1 MVKGKVLDLNRPVT
15 DDDAEQEMFA
25 GLRGESEEQK
35 EVPVLGKRDAKP
47 VPVEVVI
54 DELTIDSPSELWELG
69 HVSLKFK
76 DVTSEN
82 VDVAI
87 RYAQEKFETMR
98 KDLLGRT
105 PVATVK
111 AVRYAQ
117 SLALKSGGDVEG
129 YDWSTLTAAEVTD
142 AIEQFSPEE
151 KKEKPAPFR
160 KRTGGGGGGSGG
172 GGKKSYRNRKFS
184 GGGGKRGG
192 FTLKDP
198 DAPMTESQ
206 AKRIEAD
213 CEDAGVDLPDGFG
226 DFTMQ
231 EASDFIQKMAS

>member
-1 MVKGKVLDLNRPVT
+1 MVRGKVLDLNEST
-15 DDDAEQEMFA
+15 ETDAEVEEKVFA
-25 GLRGESEEQK
+25 GLRGKTKET
-35 EVPVLGKRDAKP
+35 EVPVLNKHEVRTELD
-47 VPVEVVI
+47 VE
-54 DELTIDSPSELWELG
+54 ELTIDSPAELWELG
-69 HVSLKFK
+69 HVSFKFK
-76 DVTSEN
+76 NLTLEE

-87 RYAQEKFETMR
+87 LRAQEKFEAMR
-98 KDLLGRT
+98 QELLRRA
-105 PVATVK
+105 PVASIK

-117 SLALKSGGDVEG
+117 SLALKAGKDLEG

-151 KKEKPAPFR
+151 KMKKPAPPQR
-160 KRTGGGGGGSGG
+160 RGVPAGGGGGGG
-172 GGKKSYRNRKFS
+172 GGKKAYRNRKFS
-184 GGGGKRGG
+184 GGSGKRGG

-213 CEDAGVDLPDGFG
+213 CEDAGVDLPDGFE